1 MNNSILQQVIDSM
14 CESIKQPFFE
24 RDYFTPEEVTA
35 RLDELEER
43 LTEEVNKGNLLSYKL
58 DRETGNLWYVPVMPL
73 DKIKVTLQLNK
84 DRRTH
89 NDNAKRHQI

>member
-14 CESIKQPFFE
+14 CESLKQPFFE
-24 RDYFTPEEVTA
+24 RDYFTPEEVNL

-58 DRETGNLWYVPVMPL
+58 DRETGDLWYVPVMPL
-73 DKIKVTLQLNK
+73 EKINVTLQLNK
-84 DRRTH
+84 DCKLIKE
-89 NDNAKRHQI
+89 NPQ

>member
-1 MNNSILQQVIDSM
+1 MNNSIPQQVI
-14 CESIKQPFFE
+14 ESIKQPLFR
-24 RDYFTPEEVTA
+24 RDDFTQDEVTA
-35 RLDELEER
+35 RLDELEKR

-58 DRETGNLWYVPVMPL
+58 DRETRDLWYVPVMPL
-73 DKIKVTLQLNK
+73 DKINVTLQLNK